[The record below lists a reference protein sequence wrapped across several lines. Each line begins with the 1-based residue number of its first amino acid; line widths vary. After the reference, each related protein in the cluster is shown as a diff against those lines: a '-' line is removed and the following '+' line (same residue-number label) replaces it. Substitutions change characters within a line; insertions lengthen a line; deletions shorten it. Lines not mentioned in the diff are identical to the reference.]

1 MCETSGMT
9 DGKVRRRPLAIALV
23 AVASLLAYLAIVAIW
38 VDRQALN
45 TDNWTQASSQM
56 LENPT
61 VRNRVAEYM
70 VEQLYAN
77 VDVEAEIREA
87 LPERAQ
93 PLAGPVAGAVRNF
106 VERAAN
112 EVLSRPRAQAAWEE
126 ANRAAHE
133 LLVRTLEG
141 GGPVVQTTG
150 GVVVLDLKQLI
161 TELEARTGIG
171 GRVLTRLPADAAQ
184 VTVLRSDQLELA
196 QDAFTVLDAL
206 PIVSVVLSLAL
217 FGIALAV
224 APGWRRQA
232 VRGYGFGLV
241 AAGAAALAT
250 RSLAGDAI
258 VDSLVQTEAGVPA
271 AREIWTIVTELL
283 DEAAVAAIFYGFVLI
298 LGAWLAGATRPA
310 TAVRRVSAPYLREPA
325 IAYGVFAVVAAAV
338 VLWWAPTPAMRNP
351 VMAILLVV
359 LFAAGFEGLRRRTAR
374 EFPDADRHEFQQ
386 RTRERL
392 ARSYESVRERTAS
405 GGAAVAR
412 RTSALRS
419 EPAGEGSPTPPA
431 SDPRIEQLERLSQ
444 LRTTGVL
451 DEQEFRAEK
460 ARILGDTGDTG
471 DTARDAPVAPEPA
484 GGGRRPLGALRPRP
498 GWGRKA

>member
-23 AVASLLAYLAIVAIW
+23 AIASLLAYLAIVAIW

-271 AREIWTIVTELL
+271 AREIWAIVTELL
-283 DEAAVAAIFYGFVLI
+283 DAAAVAAIFYGARADPR
-298 LGAWLAGATRPA
+298 GMARRCHAAGDGRPA
-310 TAVRRVSAPYLREPA
+310 RERALPARARDRVRRLR
-325 IAYGVFAVVAAAV
+325 G
-338 VLWWAPTPAMRNP
+338 R
-351 VMAILLVV
+351 
-359 LFAAGFEGLRRRTAR
+359 
-374 EFPDADRHEFQQ
+374 
-386 RTRERL
+386 
-392 ARSYESVRERTAS
+392 
-405 GGAAVAR
+405 
-412 RTSALRS
+412 
-419 EPAGEGSPTPPA
+419 
-431 SDPRIEQLERLSQ
+431 
-444 LRTTGVL
+444 
-451 DEQEFRAEK
+451 
-460 ARILGDTGDTG
+460 
-471 DTARDAPVAPEPA
+471 
-484 GGGRRPLGALRPRP
+484 GGRRGAVVGAHAGDAQSGYGDPARGPVRRRLRGVAAPDRARVPGRRPPRVPTAHPRAARTQLRVRPRADCQRRGRRGASHIGVEERAGRRGLAHSP
-498 GWGRKA
+498 GVRPANRAARAALTTAHDRRARRAGVPCGEGADPRRHRRHRRHRRRAGRARTGRRW

>member
-1 MCETSGMT
+1 M
-9 DGKVRRRPLAIALV
+9 
-23 AVASLLAYLAIVAIW
+23 
-38 VDRQALN
+38 
-45 TDNWTQASSQM
+45 
-56 LENPT
+56 
-61 VRNRVAEYM
+61 
-70 VEQLYAN
+70 
-77 VDVEAEIREA
+77 
-87 LPERAQ
+87 
-93 PLAGPVAGAVRNF
+93 
-106 VERAAN
+106 
-112 EVLSRPRAQAAWEE
+112 
-126 ANRAAHE
+126 
-133 LLVRTLEG
+133 
-141 GGPVVQTTG
+141 
-150 GVVVLDLKQLI
+150 
-161 TELEARTGIG
+161 
-171 GRVLTRLPADAAQ
+171 
-184 VTVLRSDQLELA
+184 
-196 QDAFTVLDAL
+196 
-206 PIVSVVLSLAL
+206 
-217 FGIALAV
+217 
-224 APGWRRQA
+224 
-232 VRGYGFGLV
+232 
-241 AAGAAALAT
+241 
-250 RSLAGDAI
+250 
-258 VDSLVQTEAGVPA
+258 
-271 AREIWTIVTELL
+271 
-283 DEAAVAAIFYGFVLI
+283 LI

-471 DTARDAPVAPEPA
+471 DTGDAPVAPQPA
-484 GGGRRPLGALRPRP
+484 GGGRRFLGPGLRPRP

>member
-1 MCETSGMT
+1 MCETTGMT
-9 DGKVRRRPLAIALV
+9 VGKPRRRPLAIALV
-23 AVASLLAYLAIVAIW
+23 ALASLLAYLAILAIW
-38 VDRQALN
+38 VNRQALN
-45 TDNWTQASSQM
+45 TDNWTRASSEM

-61 VRNRVAEYM
+61 VRTRVAEYM

-77 VDVEAEIREA
+77 VDVQAAIREA
-87 LPERAQ
+87 LPPRAQ
-93 PLAGPVAGAVRNF
+93 PLAGPIAGAVRNF

-112 EVLSRPRAQAAWEE
+112 EVLSRPRGQAAWED
-126 ANRAAHE
+126 ANRTAHE

-150 GVVVLDLKQLI
+150 GAVVLDLKQLL

-171 GRVLTRLPADAAQ
+171 GRVVSKLPADAAQ

-196 QDAFTVLDAL
+196 QNAFTVLDAL
-206 PIVSVVLSLAL
+206 PIVSVALSLAL

-224 APGWRRQA
+224 APEWRRQA

-258 VDSLVQTEAGVPA
+258 VDSLVRTEAGIPA

-283 DEAAVAAIFYGFVLI
+283 DEAAIAAIFYGFVLI
-298 LGAWLAGATRPA
+298 IGSWLGGATRPA

-351 VMAILLVV
+351 VTAILLVV
-359 LFAAGFEGLRRRTAR
+359 LFAAGYEGLRRRTAH
-374 EFPDADRHEFQQ
+374 EFPDADRHASE
-386 RTRERL
+386 RRLRERL
-392 ARSYESVRERTAS
+392 GRSYGYVRERTAS

-412 RTSALRS
+412 RASTIRAGDSQSA
-419 EPAGEGSPTPPA
+419 PPVT
-431 SDPRIEQLERLSQ
+431 DTRVEQLERLSR
-444 LRTTGVL
+444 LRETGVL
-451 DEQEFRAEK
+451 DDDEFRAEK
-460 ARILGDTGDTG
+460 ARIL
-471 DTARDAPVAPEPA
+471 AAADAPAT
-484 GGGRRPLGALRPRP
+484 
-498 GWGRKA
+498 